1 MTSILTLNPPKVNTA
16 PFIPSAGIRRDY
28 LTGSAVATTEQSA
41 GPVFYKLEKSNHS
54 PISKT
59 ALAICHTEESNKSN
73 GLTRNLR
80 VFNNLLEVP
89 ESQELSK
96 AKRFN
101 NGDKPKAKRGKITQR
116 SPKSKRN
123 QLKHIYK
130 LPVLPEM
137 FTLMTWADDVA
148 GYLSQRE
155 KKELFNFHMKQLHDW
170 LAYVL
175 RDQGWFNVWSRE
187 WKIRKSGSETKGQL
201 TPHAHFLWRVNGM
214 SEADYMRF
222 NMRMNLKWIEIT
234 GTKDVGN
241 ALRVSSDPKNN
252 QYLGNSPKKAIS
264 YCVKYSTDQY
274 SDMGDP
280 DESIGRCWGAWG
292 TIKKA
297 APEIIELDE
306 NDIIKLKRLLRKK
319 FKKAKGWYLSS
330 LKIMPMGTMA
340 FIWGAELI
348 RYIEWLSLNHHAP
361 GVPF

>member
-1 MTSILTLNPPKVNTA
+1 MTPILAKKSLPVNKSPFTPTSYQSGDVASRSAAVTSEQPADLVFYGLNKFTPS
-16 PFIPSAGIRRDY
+16 PSAKN
-28 LTGSAVATTEQSA
+28 
-41 GPVFYKLEKSNHS
+41 P
-54 PISKT
+54 
-59 ALAICHTEESNKSN
+59 LAICHTEESNKSN

-280 DESIGRCWGAWG
+280 DESIGRCYGSWG

-319 FKKAKGWYLSS
+319 AKKAKGWYLTS

>member
-1 MTSILTLNPPKVNTA
+1 MTSILTQKTIPVKSS
-16 PFIPSAGIRRDY
+16 PFSPSTCQSGIVAA
-28 LTGSAVATTEQSA
+28 GSAVVTTEQPADSVVYRLNKFTFSPSA
-41 GPVFYKLEKSNHS
+41 KNP
-54 PISKT
+54 
-59 ALAICHTEESNKSN
+59 LAICHTEECNKKE
-73 GLTRNLR
+73 GLTRVLR
-80 VFNNLLEVP
+80 VYNNLLEVP
-89 ESQELSK
+89 ESEELSK

-101 NGDKPKAKRGKITQR
+101 NGDKPKAKRGIITKR
-116 SPKSKRN
+116 SNKSKVN

-130 LPVLPEM
+130 LPVLPEQ

-175 RDQGWFNVWSRE
+175 RDQEWFCVWSRE
-187 WKIRKSGSETKGQL
+187 WKIRKTGNETKGQL
-201 TPHAHFLWRVNGM
+201 TPHAHMLLRVNGM

-222 NMRMNLKWIEIT
+222 NMRMNLKWIKIT

-241 ALRVSSDPKNN
+241 ALMVSSDPKNN
-252 QYLGNSPKKAIS
+252 QYLGNSPKKAVS

-274 SDMGDP
+274 SDDGDP
-280 DESIGRCWGAWG
+280 DESIGRCWGSWG
-292 TIKKA
+292 TIKTA
-297 APEIIELDE
+297 IPEKIELDE
-306 NDIIKLKRLLRKK
+306 NTIIKLKRLLRKK
-319 FKKAKGWYLSS
+319 AKKAKGWYLSS

>member
-1 MTSILTLNPPKVNTA
+1 MTSILAKKSFPVNQS
-16 PFIPSAGIRRDY
+16 PFTPSICNGGDVASR
-28 LTGSAVATTEQSA
+28 SAAVTTEQPSDL
-41 GPVFYKLEKSNHS
+41 VFYGLNKFTPSHS
-54 PISKT
+54 AKNP
-59 ALAICHTEESNKSN
+59 LAICHTEECKESN

-80 VFNNLLEVP
+80 VFNHLLEVP
-89 ESQELSK
+89 ESEMLSK

-116 SPKSKRN
+116 SKKSRLN
-123 QLKHIYK
+123 QEKYIYK

-137 FTLMTWADDVA
+137 FTLMTWADDVS

-155 KKELFNFHMKQLHDW
+155 KKELMNHHKKQFRNW

-175 RDQGWFNVWSRE
+175 RDQEWFVVWSQE
-187 WKIRKSGSETKGQL
+187 WKIRKSGKETKGQL
-201 TPHAHFLWRVNGM
+201 TPHVHLLWRVNGM

-234 GTKDVGN
+234 QTKDVGN
-241 ALRVSSDPKNN
+241 ALRVSSQPENN
-252 QYLGNSPKKAIS
+252 QYLGKSPKKTIS
-264 YCVKYSTDQY
+264 YCVKYCKDQY

-297 APEIIELDE
+297 APELINLDE

-319 FKKAKGWYLSS
+319 AKKAKGWYLSS

-348 RYIEWLSLNHHAP
+348 RYVEWLSLNHHAP